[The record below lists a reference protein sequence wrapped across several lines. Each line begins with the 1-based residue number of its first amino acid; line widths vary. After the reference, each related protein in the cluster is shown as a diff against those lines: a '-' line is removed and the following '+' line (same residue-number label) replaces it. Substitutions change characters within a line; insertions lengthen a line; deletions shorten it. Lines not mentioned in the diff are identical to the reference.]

1 MKPYIPPAQYFKQLI
16 DKHGIESSK
25 VVHHGSY
32 HNLDYILDG
41 LTRHFRLMDG
51 MTILDVGAGK
61 FDVLGYLEN
70 RVIVGH
76 YRGVEVCKELCDAGV
91 EHYAGADAYCI
102 NAALR
107 VEGLHCDFSKYDDP
121 RKFDFVIANGLLS
134 YCKQYGAVENVMERS
149 FIKKMFNLSHIACSF
164 SCETLASTRLA
175 IGDPSQTH
183 IVDLGTLIPAITQ
196 LTPKFIIEHHERH
209 GMVLI
214 TLFH

>member
-76 YRGVEVCKELCDAGV
+76 YRGVRGVQGTLRCWRGTLCRRRCLLHQCG
-91 EHYAGADAYCI
+91 
-102 NAALR
+102 L
-107 VEGLHCDFSKYDDP
+107 EG
-121 RKFDFVIANGLLS
+121 R
-134 YCKQYGAVENVMERS
+134 
-149 FIKKMFNLSHIACSF
+149 
-164 SCETLASTRLA
+164 RLA
-175 IGDPSQTH
+175 
-183 IVDLGTLIPAITQ
+183 L
-196 LTPKFIIEHHERH
+196 
-209 GMVLI
+209 
-214 TLFH
+214 

>member
-1 MKPYIPPAQYFKQLI
+1 MKPYTPPAQYFKQLI

-107 VEGLHCDFSKYDDP
+107 ASMSMGMTIWSSAIRYLETGYLYLWVLVLRHLQIVLTNYVP
-121 RKFDFVIANGLLS
+121 LS
-134 YCKQYGAVENVMERS
+134 
-149 FIKKMFNLSHIACSF
+149 
-164 SCETLASTRLA
+164 
-175 IGDPSQTH
+175 
-183 IVDLGTLIPAITQ
+183 
-196 LTPKFIIEHHERH
+196 
-209 GMVLI
+209 
-214 TLFH
+214 